1 VDDPGIVVMPQEL
14 SMNKLLLPVA
24 AAALLGVGFV
34 SAPVSAAPVS
44 GVQIATPDTGVSEVR
59 TTRHEMHRRHMTRR
73 SMMRSRRAAPSQAGN
88 ARDAQR
94 PVMQQQQ
101 GQTTGGPRY

>member
-1 VDDPGIVVMPQEL
+1 MPQEL
-14 SMNKLLLPVA
+14 SMNKLLLPIA

-34 SAPVSAAPVS
+34 SAPVSAAPTS
-44 GVQIATPDTGVSEVR
+44 AVQVATPDSGLSAVR
-59 TTRHEMHRRHMTRR
+59 TTRREMRR
-73 SMMRSRRAAPSQAGN
+73 RSRRAAPSQAGN

>member
-1 VDDPGIVVMPQEL
+1 MK
-14 SMNKLLLPVA
+14 KLLLPLAASALMGLGFA
-24 AAALLGVGFV
+24 AAPA
-34 SAPVSAAPVS
+34 SAAPTS
-44 GVQIATPDTGVSEVR
+44 AVQIAAPDTGLSEVR
-59 TTRHEMHRRHMTRR
+59 MTRREMRRRHMMRR
-73 SMMRSRRAAPSQAGN
+73 SMMNRSRPSQAGN

>member
-1 VDDPGIVVMPQEL
+1 MPQEL
-14 SMNKLLLPVA
+14 SMNKLLLPIA
-24 AAALLGVGFV
+24 AAAFLGVGFV
-34 SAPVSAAPVS
+34 SAPVSAAPTS
-44 GVQIATPDTGVSEVR
+44 AVQVATPDSGLSAVR
-59 TTRHEMHRRHMTRR
+59 TTRREMRR
-73 SMMRSRRAAPSQAGN
+73 RSRRAAPSQAGN

>member
-1 VDDPGIVVMPQEL
+1 MPQEL

-34 SAPVSAAPVS
+34 SAPVSAAPTS
-44 GVQIATPDTGVSEVR
+44 AVQVATPDSGLSEVR
-59 TTRHEMHRRHMTRR
+59 MTRREMRRRHMMRR
-73 SMMRSRRAAPSQAGN
+73 SMMRSRRSAPSQAGN
-88 ARDAQR
+88 ARDPQR

-101 GQTTGGPRY
+101 GQTTGGPSR

>member
-1 VDDPGIVVMPQEL
+1 
-14 SMNKLLLPVA
+14 
-24 AAALLGVGFV
+24 
-34 SAPVSAAPVS
+34 
-44 GVQIATPDTGVSEVR
+44 
-59 TTRHEMHRRHMTRR
+59 MTRR
-73 SMMRSRRAAPSQAGN
+73 SMMRARRAAPSQAGN